1 MCLPVKPYKVGGLTF
16 AEIEP
21 CVEHE
26 DGQGWWF
33 GFDFAHAGDASFD
46 PAVDRAILSPRAA
59 DMVDIMRSIAS
70 QFPGARREHYWT
82 LPEAERECE
91 LLAEQL
97 AAAA

>member
-82 LPEAERECE
+82 QAEAERECE